1 MRDRSLSRWLVHV
14 VVLLAIVAGP
24 PGRAVA
30 APAGA
35 PPQVTIGIVTFLS
48 GAASGPFGLPAKA
61 AAEFWIEKLN
71 HEGGIGGVKIVPVVI
86 DEAGP
91 TDQVVTNYRRLVT
104 DQKVDLVIG
113 YISSANCTAVP
124 AVAEELKAL
133 TILFD
138 CGTNRVFENAQYRYV
153 FRTAAHTG
161 IDGIGAARYVLSVKP
176 GIKTIAG
183 LNPDYAWGHDSW
195 DIFEKAIRK
204 LKPDV
209 TVVDTL
215 WPKLM
220 QGQFTSEISKLQAD
234 KPDVIFTSVWGG
246 DFVSFIEQAKPRGLF
261 AQSLVVINNDGANV
275 EELGH
280 DTADG
285 IALGFRGPHWISIPN
300 PAGNQLQQQFIDGY
314 RARYKKYP
322 MPHGSYHVVQALQ
335 GVKAAY
341 EKAIKAAGRWPGVD
355 DVIKALE
362 YSEFDT
368 PSGRIRLAIGHGH
381 QAVEEAVYG
390 TTKFDPR
397 LGFAGLGGVKVF
409 PVKCVNPP
417 DGVKVV
423 DWIEQGFPGAECP

>member
-1 MRDRSLSRWLVHV
+1 MRNRSLSRWLVQGA
-14 VVLLAIVAGP
+14 VLLAIIASP
-24 PGRAVA
+24 PGRAAA

-48 GAASGPFGLPAKA
+48 GAASGPFGLPAKT

-71 HEGGIGGVKIVPVVI
+71 REGGIGGVKIVPVVV

-124 AVAEELKAL
+124 LAEELKAL

-138 CGTNRVFENAQYRYV
+138 CGTNRVFENAQYKYV

-176 GIKTIAG
+176 GVKTIAG
-183 LNPDYAWGHDSW
+183 LNQDYAWGHDSW

-209 TVVDTL
+209 TVVDAL

-220 QGQFTSEISKLQAD
+220 QGQFASEISKLQAD

-300 PAGNQLQQQFIDGY
+300 PARNPLQQQFIDGY

-341 EKAIKAAGRWPGVD
+341 EKAIKAGGRWPGVD

-390 TTKFDPR
+390 TTRFDPQ
-397 LGFAGLGGVKVF
+397 LGFAGLGSVKVF

-417 DGVKVV
+417 DGVKVI